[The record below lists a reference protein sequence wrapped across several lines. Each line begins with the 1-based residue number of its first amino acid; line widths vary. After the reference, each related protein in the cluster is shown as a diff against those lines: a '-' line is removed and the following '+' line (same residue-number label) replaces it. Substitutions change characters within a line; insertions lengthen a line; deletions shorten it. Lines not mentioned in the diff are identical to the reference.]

1 MTVRNRGTQKKPRW
15 YADFTIRGDRKRPS
29 LPEARTKA
37 EAVEAENALL
47 RRVFE
52 GTYGAAV
59 AGSRLFSEFVDIDY
73 MPWAKTNKRTWQNDE
88 RHALILKQAFTGKK
102 LRDVSPLMIEKLK
115 RELASQTTKF
125 GTSRAPASVNLVLA
139 TGSGIFTLACD
150 TDQASKNPFRK
161 VKKLVVNNHQ
171 FRYLGWDEEPRLME
185 ALVNPAVVPTR
196 RSVYER
202 VANRTRPIAERG
214 RNSSELRQSGN
225 GITSVAHKRVA
236 SAGLRSETRIGSIQ
250 QPESHEAMP
259 LRASS
264 QNLGRVEAVSLPEA
278 AEIASLPLSPIPQ
291 FANKRVVGN
300 GGRDSSRSATPVG
313 LKAAQRAHLRDAIP
327 VAIGTGLR
335 RREQTTLRARQ
346 CDFARNVVIVEH
358 SKSNRSREVPMNDDV
373 RAILLRLCKGKRR
386 DDYLFVNPKTKHPYR
401 DFKKGFAAACAE
413 AGIEGLSWK
422 ALRHTFGTRLGEA
435 GHTAFD
441 IADLMGHSDVRTSMR
456 YVHATD
462 RRKHEA
468 VQSTMLSR
476 RATA

>member
-1 MTVRNRGTQKKPRW
+1 MTVRNRGTKKKPHW
-15 YADFTIRGDRKRPS
+15 HYDFNIRGHRYRS
-29 LPEARTKA
+29 SIPEATTKKD
-37 EAVEAENALL
+37 AVEAEVTVK

-52 GTYGAAV
+52 GTYGAAI
-59 AGSRLFSEFVDIDY
+59 AGSRLFSEFIDKDY
-73 MPWAKTNKRTWQNDE
+73 LPWAKTNKRTWQNDE

-102 LRDVSPLMIEKLK
+102 LREVSPLMIEKLK
-115 RELASQTTKF
+115 RELASQMTKF
-125 GTSRAPASVNLVLA
+125 GTARAPASVNLVLA

-171 FRYLGWDEEPRLME
+171 FRYLGWDEEPRLIQ
-185 ALVNPAVVPTR
+185 ALVNPAVSV
-196 RSVYER
+196 RSMR
-202 VANRTRPIAERG
+202 HN
-214 RNSSELRQSGN
+214 
-225 GITSVAHKRVA
+225 
-236 SAGLRSETRIGSIQ
+236 GSIRQHESQ
-250 QPESHEAMP
+250 QAMP

-264 QNLGRVEAVSLPEA
+264 QNPRRVEAVPLPEEETQGGCSKRTISGSA
-278 AEIASLPLSPIPQ
+278 LSVVGVNLESADRGSDVVDRGRHEEARRDAGSRGSRIRTPQ
-291 FANKRVVGN
+291 FGTRPAANKTNGRRGVVE
-300 GGRDSSRSATPVG
+300 

-335 RREQTTLRARQ
+335 RGEQTTLRVRQ

-386 DDYLFVNPKTKHPYR
+386 DDYLFVNPQTKRPYL

-462 RRKHEA
+462 HRKQEA